1 MRQRRA
7 PPKRSVL
14 RVIELGKRVD
24 RVSIY
29 TIPIWDSNLYDFY
42 ASSGKAKKKW
52 KNVRGINAWVRNK
65 KFISGYILIMIITYD
80 R

>member
-14 RVIELGKRVD
+14 RVIGTWKPVD

-29 TIPIWDSNLYDFY
+29 TIPIQIFTIY
-42 ASSGKAKKKW
+42 AISEKESRR
-52 KNVRGINAWVRNK
+52 NGINVGDKRVV
-65 KFISGYILIMIITYD
+65 S
-80 R
+80 

>member
-42 ASSGKAKKKW
+42 ASSGKAKKK
-52 KNVRGINAWVRNK
+52 
-65 KFISGYILIMIITYD
+65 
-80 R
+80 